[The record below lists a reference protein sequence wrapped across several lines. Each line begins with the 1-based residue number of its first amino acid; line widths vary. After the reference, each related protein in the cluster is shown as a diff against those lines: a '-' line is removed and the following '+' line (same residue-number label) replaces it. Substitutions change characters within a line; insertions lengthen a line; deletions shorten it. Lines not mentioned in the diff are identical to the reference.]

1 MEASSSEVGRG
12 YFNFWVWL
20 AGNEAVAARYRYK
33 ITVAG
38 HGEEVSYM
46 AAPVCLEVGLDTV
59 REDQTSLLLSDGAVR
74 RLIR

>member
-1 MEASSSEVGRG
+1 MEANSNEVGRG
-12 YFNFWVWL
+12 YFNFWVWV
-20 AGNEAVAARYRYK
+20 AGNESVAATYRYK
-33 ITVAG
+33 ITVLG
-38 HGEEVSYM
+38 DGEEVSYM